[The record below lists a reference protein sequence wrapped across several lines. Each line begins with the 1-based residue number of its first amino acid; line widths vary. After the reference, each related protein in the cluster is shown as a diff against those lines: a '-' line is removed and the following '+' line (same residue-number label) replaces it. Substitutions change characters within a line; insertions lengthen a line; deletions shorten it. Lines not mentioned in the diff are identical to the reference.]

1 MEVHPCRIPRIVST
15 IIHNIPPRILY
26 EAGFSGSVT
35 VPNDV
40 SNLAAWVQGA
50 GGAGRQYYHAPT
62 ALDWDDGGGGGGF
75 VHHEIPV
82 QSSEWGTSIT
92 VTVGSAVASADG
104 QASSVTGTLNG
115 ASFTLTGGGGKKA
128 IGGTGGT
135 ASGGTINADGFAGEA
150 ANPGDSQPGAAGLP
164 GGDGQEGIEP
174 GGGGGLGVTLAQNGY
189 VVLMW
194 G

>member
-1 MEVHPCRIPRIVST
+1 MST
-15 IIHNIPPRILY
+15 IINYIPPRIFY
-26 EAGFSGSVT
+26 GAGFSGSVT
-35 VPNDV
+35 VPTDV
-40 SNLAAWVQGA
+40 SRLMAWVQGA

-75 VHHEIPV
+75 VYFDRAV
-82 QSSEWGTSIT
+82 LSSEWGTSLT

-104 QASSVTGTLNG
+104 QASTVTGTLNG